1 MQPLLEMIRR
11 FSTELATARAEI
23 ANLHQQVTQLQELA
37 TQQSMNMNQLTH
49 HENDNHL
56 SSEDFPAL
64 SSQISH
70 GMTLSAFP
78 KPSAV
83 LQSMNNNVDCSDK
96 KQLHAS
102 YSHHLRIKDFNT
114 YTCQLRHKFL
124 LVRFVLA

>member
-56 SSEDFPAL
+56 SSEDFSAL
-64 SSQISH
+64 SSQTSPWNDPQRIS
-70 GMTLSAFP
+70 
-78 KPSAV
+78 
-83 LQSMNNNVDCSDK
+83 Q
-96 KQLHAS
+96 
-102 YSHHLRIKDFNT
+102 IK
-114 YTCQLRHKFL
+114 RS
-124 LVRFVLA
+124 LAENEQQC